1 MPKYTGI
8 NDIIWNK
15 ILFNVNNPILYNIKF
30 DFLNI
35 SNWNVKYKIP
45 VKCITINPINEYLMY
60 LVNEKLFFLFNIL
73 IIFINGN
80 IPIKYPK
87 LGVIKYPNDPPSKN
101 IGKKNK
107 PINI

>member
-1 MPKYTGI
+1 MIKYTG
-8 NDIIWNK
+8 NKLIIWNG
-15 ILFNVNNPILYNIKF
+15 ILFNVNNPILYGIKYG
-30 DFLNI
+30 LLKNN
-35 SNWNVKYKIP
+35 NWKVKYETPI
-45 VKCITINPINEYLMY
+45 KCIIIKANNEYFIYMIKD
-60 LVNEKLFFLFNIL
+60 KLSFLFNIL
-73 IIFINGN
+73 MILINGN